1 MVEQTINIYRALEYV
16 GLVMTIIIAAMVI
29 GRNIKKGYQNYVDNK
44 IDIMDTKIT
53 SIQREVY
60 DNKRDNQREHD
71 AIKEEFLSRVNM
83 IFEWIKSKS
92 N

>member
-53 SIQREVY
+53 SIQREVH
-60 DNKRDNQREHD
+60 DNKHNNQREHD

-83 IFEWIKSKS
+83 IFEWIKSQS